1 MRGHGACQ
9 QSYWEMKEVL
19 DSDKDEL
26 ISSSLK
32 HFNFLLCHFINLSHQ
47 GTEEHT
53 QKEKKRNI
61 NKPAPVISVD
71 FSLSRLLYGLKNFF
85 SASCKAVLIG
95 A

>member
-9 QSYWEMKEVL
+9 QSYWEKREVL

-26 ISSSLK
+26 VSSSSK
-32 HFNFLLCHFINLSHQ
+32 HFGFLLCHFINLSQ
-47 GTEEHT
+47 QATAEHT
-53 QKEKKRNI
+53 QKEKRNI

-85 SASCKAVLIG
+85 SASCKAVFAG